1 VTAALVVDLALALLL
16 LGAAVWA
23 QRLVADLRTLPPAD
37 SPTFG
42 TVPVSVSVVVP
53 ARDEEQTLPELLR
66 SVADQLPEV
75 HEVVVVDDASRDA
88 TVAVARAGGARVMPA
103 GTPPPGWTGKAW
115 ACHTGAAATTGDLLL
130 FLDADT
136 VLRPGGL
143 AGLLAAHTRHGGLV
157 SVQPHHDVVRPYEQL
172 SAYFNV
178 VALMASGAFTGRGR
192 GHASRAPMAFG
203 PCLLTSRED
212 YGRAGGHEAVRAD
225 ILDDAALAAAYHRAG
240 LPVWCAVGGEAV
252 RMRSYPG
259 GPGQLVAGWTKN
271 IASGAADAAPS
282 ATAATVAWISAH
294 HAVAVGAVLSLLAA
308 LSGRGASLVAGSPLL
323 WAVAY
328 VALAL
333 QLRWVLRRA
342 GSFRWWAWTLFPV
355 PLLAFDLVFAR
366 SLALTVVRRS
376 VPWRGRDVSL
386 AGGRSGEEVA

>member
-1 VTAALVVDLALALLL
+1 MTAALLVDLALALLL

-37 SPTFG
+37 APTG
-42 TVPVSVSVVVP
+42 GQVSVSVVVP
-53 ARDEEQTLPELLR
+53 ARDEEQTLPALLR
-66 SVADQLPEV
+66 SVAEQLPEV

-88 TVAVARAGGARVMPA
+88 TAAVARAGGARVVPA

-115 ACHTGAAATTGDLLL
+115 ACHTGTAATTGDLLL

-136 VLRPGGL
+136 VLRPGAL

-172 SAYFNV
+172 SAHFNV
-178 VALMASGAFTGRGR
+178 VALMASGAFTRRGR
-192 GHASRAPMAFG
+192 VRASRAPMAFG

-212 YGRAGGHEAVRAD
+212 HGRAGGHEAVRAD

-240 LPVWCAVGGEAV
+240 LPVWCAVGGDAV

-259 GPGQLVAGWTKN
+259 GPAQLVAGWTKN

-294 HAVAVGAVLSLLAA
+294 HAVAVGAVLSLLVAVTG
-308 LSGRGASLVAGSPLL
+308 SGAPLLAGSPLL

-328 VALAL
+328 AAVAL
-333 QLRWVLRRA
+333 QLRWMLRRA

-366 SLALTVVRRS
+366 SLTLTVVRRS
-376 VPWRGRDVSL
+376 VQWRGRDVSL
-386 AGGRSGEEVA
+386 AGSRSGEGVA